1 MYLCA
6 MQTIQTRE
14 RILERM
20 FHDIRKHGFQ
30 GLRADKVLSELA
42 ITKGALYHYFPN
54 KHAIGI
60 AVIEE
65 LIRPNYVDFYQN
77 LAQNT
82 QIEPINAL
90 QKHLHHLAQAATDED
105 VSLGCPL
112 NNLMQEMSPLDEDFR
127 IRMKSIANTM
137 VQHMSTAL
145 QRGQQ
150 AGSVRTDVHPEAVAQ
165 FLWAGIEGA
174 YSLAKVRKNAQT
186 FRTNAQMLSEYLET
200 LKP

>member
-1 MYLCA
+1 
-6 MQTIQTRE
+6 MQTNQTRE

-20 FHDIRKHGFQ
+20 FYDIRKHGFQ
-30 GLRADKVLSELA
+30 GLRADKVLSDLD

-65 LIRPNYVDFYQN
+65 LIRPNYLDFYQN
-77 LAQNT
+77 LARKT
-82 QIEPINAL
+82 HIEPIIAL
-90 QKHLHHLAQAATDED
+90 QEHLAHLAQTATDED

-112 NNLMQEMSPLDEDFR
+112 NNLVQEMSPLDEDFR
-127 IRMKSIANTM
+127 VRMKNIANDM
-137 VQHMSTAL
+137 VQNMSAAL

-150 AGSVRTDVHPEAVAQ
+150 EGSVRADINPEAVAQ

-186 FRTNAQMLSEYLET
+186 FRTNAQLLSDYLNT